1 MCRWY
6 STIVK
11 VYGYDIK
18 LKRDLM
24 PGEARML
31 RINQEQA
38 AVVRMIYEQFLAGN
52 PVSHIAKLLEK
63 KGVPSPAGNPH
74 WSQST
79 IIIS

>member
-1 MCRWY
+1 
-6 STIVK
+6 
-11 VYGYDIK
+11 
-18 LKRDLM
+18 
-24 PGEARML
+24 ML